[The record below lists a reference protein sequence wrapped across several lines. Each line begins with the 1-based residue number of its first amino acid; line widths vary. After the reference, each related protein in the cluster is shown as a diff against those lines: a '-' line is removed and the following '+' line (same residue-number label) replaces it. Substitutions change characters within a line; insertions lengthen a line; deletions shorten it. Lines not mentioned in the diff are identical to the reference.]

1 MPQDLCDRSATEY
14 LRLLESGALTA
25 TELIA
30 GCVEQ
35 LGRIRPASAVSIAR
49 LFAEAGR
56 ADRRRAAGESG
67 LLDGLPVA
75 LAADLPRRTE
85 IVASAR
91 HAGIV
96 VIDAAPGDDGV
107 RLLLARAT
115 SAAFIRDSTSSTCVD
130 GIPALHRTGGPGL
143 VARVV
148 ADLELFLPIVD
159 STPRRT
165 GGLDIAAHS
174 DSIADIEL
182 RDAVADVAALLSLH
196 GNTVRDLDAG
206 RSSSLFGWRRPT
218 SRRIP
223 PPDIT
228 VSSAEKSPQWINP
241 TVSLV
246 AGRTH
251 RGRPLVVRLTG
262 RPGLERDLLDLARLV
277 EIDVAP

>member
-1 MPQDLCDRSATEY
+1 MPQDLCDRSATEH

-25 TELIA
+25 TELIV

-35 LGRIRPASAVSIAR
+35 LDRIRPVSAASTAR
-49 LFAEAGR
+49 LIDAAGH
-56 ADRRRAAGESG
+56 ADRRRAAGEAG
-67 LLDGLPVA
+67 PLDGLPVVF
-75 LAADLPRRTE
+75 AADLPRRAE

-115 SAAFIRDSTSSTCVD
+115 SAAFIRDLTSSTCVD
-130 GIPALHRTGGPGL
+130 GIPALHCTGGPGL
-143 VARVV
+143 VARGVD
-148 ADLELFLPIVD
+148 DLALFLPIVG
-159 STPRRT
+159 SLPRRA
-165 GGLDIAAHS
+165 GGLDIGAHS

-206 RSSSLFGWRRPT
+206 KSPPLFGWRRPT
-218 SRRIP
+218 GRRIP

-228 VSSAEKSPQWINP
+228 VSSVGESPQWINP
-241 TVSLV
+241 MVSLV
-246 AGRTH
+246 AGSTR
-251 RGRPLVVRLTG
+251 RGRPLVVRFTG

-277 EIDVAP
+277 QIDVAP